1 VAEHWHTFTAL
12 FSDAGGHGGR
22 VQVPEPIA
30 QQLAGHAV
38 KRVVFTIGEKRYHR
52 AIYVL
57 KHEGTFLYFSK
68 PMAKEL
74 KLALGD
80 EVAIRLKPD
89 DSEWR
94 VEVPEEFAAVLE
106 SDPEGEARFRKLTDG
121 AKRTILFAIL
131 KIKNSDLRIERS
143 LQVMDRLKLG
153 VKRPPELL
161 G

>member
-1 VAEHWHTFTAL
+1 MSDWAKFEAVL
-12 FSDAGGHGGR
+12 SDAGGHGGR
-22 VQVPEPIA
+22 IQLPAEIA
-30 QQLAGHAV
+30 QQFSQQGV
-38 KRVVFTIGEKRYHR
+38 KRVIFEVSQKRYHR
-52 AIYVL
+52 AIYTFEA
-57 KHEGTFLYFSK
+57 EGSFLYFSK

-74 KLALGD
+74 KLTLGD
-80 EVAIRLKPD
+80 EVEVRVKPD
-89 DSEWR
+89 DTEWG

-143 LQVMDRLKLG
+143 LRVMDRLKMG